1 MYIVYIYNY
10 GEKSINLIN
19 LSKHENWRYMIYVL
33 VFFWYLFR
41 VTICNYIRWCYA
53 SEYWESFLK
62 TWEKK
67 FGKHHM
73 QISHHPSLPSIKSS
87 VHILVSSCY
96 NSYGVLEISMNS
108 WRHKNQLLVSKLEIL
123 HGFNLA
129 CWFQMLAPYPLL
141 PSILQE
147 IVRCFSFSYV
157 FLGHKNSVR
166 HVSESHSLVDPNWRK
181 SSFQKSLAYK
191 KRSTLPF

>member
-1 MYIVYIYNY
+1 MLQNIGNP
-10 GEKSINLIN
+10 
-19 LSKHENWRYMIYVL
+19 
-33 VFFWYLFR
+33 
-41 VTICNYIRWCYA
+41 
-53 SEYWESFLK
+53 FLK
-62 TWEKK
+62 REKK
-67 FGKHHM
+67 KLENIICKYLIIHLC
-73 QISHHPSLPSIKSS
+73 IYKSS